1 MSNVQ
6 INTLEVENFKRIKAF
21 RLECSGKSLVVVGG
35 KNAQGKTSAVDS
47 IAYLLGGERYRP
59 SQAKRDGSL
68 VDPEL
73 RLTLSNGLTVER
85 KGKNSALTVRDPS
98 GQRHGQQLLS
108 SFVHE
113 FALNL
118 PKFLAATDT
127 EKANTLLKIIGIG
140 DELERLDKEVKRLY
154 DLRHSKGMI
163 ADQKKKYADEMAS
176 YPDAPEQLISAS
188 ALIKEQQ
195 EILARNGDNQKKRD
209 QLERYKSNLPTAEV
223 TVARLRREL
232 AIAENEL
239 AELQENIKTAEK
251 TAEQINDESTA
262 EIEKRLA
269 EIEDTN
275 TKARANMDKAKALD
289 DAKEYQSE
297 YDQLTTSLE
306 DVRKERKSLLD
317 GADLP
322 LPGLAVEEG
331 KLTYKGQFWD
341 GMSEAERLKAATA
354 IVRKLSPEC
363 GFVLVDGL
371 EKLDTDTLREF
382 GEWCEAEGLQVIGTR
397 VSTGGECS
405 IIIEDG
411 MAVEDV
417 AAKAAPSR
425 QIAVGEF

>member
-1 MSNVQ
+1 MNNVQ
-6 INTLEVENFKRIKAF
+6 INTLEVENFKRIKALK
-21 RLECSGKSLVVVGG
+21 LECSGKSLVVVGG

-47 IAYLLGGERYRP
+47 IAYLLGGERFRP
-59 SQAKRDGSL
+59 SQAKREGSL

-73 RLTLSNGLTVER
+73 RLTLNNGLTVER

-98 GQRHGQQLLS
+98 GKRHGQQLLN

-118 PKFLAATDT
+118 PKFLAASDN

-140 DELERLDKEVKRLY
+140 EELDRLDKEEKRLY
-154 DLRHSKGMI
+154 DLRHSKGVI
-163 ADQKKKYADEMAS
+163 ADQKKKYADEMQS
-176 YPDAPEQLISAS
+176 YPDAPDQLISAA

-195 EILARNGDNQKKRD
+195 EILARNGENLKKRD
-209 QLERYKSNLPTAEV
+209 QLDRYRAELPSAEA

-232 AIAENEL
+232 AIAENALEEL
-239 AELQENIKTAEK
+239 HQNIATAEK
-251 TAEQINDESTA
+251 TAAQIDDESTA

-269 EIEDTN
+269 DIEDTN
-275 TKARANMDKAKALD
+275 AKARANMDKAKAID
-289 DAKEYQSE
+289 DAKQYQSE
-297 YDQLTTSLE
+297 YDQLTGQLE
-306 DVRKERKSLLD
+306 DVRKQRKALLD

-322 LPGLAVEEG
+322 LPGLAVEG
-331 KLTYKGQFWD
+331 GNLTYNGQNWD
-341 GMSEAERLKAATA
+341 CMSEAERLKAATA
-354 IVRKLSPEC
+354 IVRKLSPDC

-371 EKLDTDTLREF
+371 EKMDTDTLREF
-382 GEWCEAEGLQVIGTR
+382 GEWCISEGLQVIGTR

-411 MAVEDV
+411 MAVEETQS
-417 AAKAAPSR
+417 KSAPSR